1 MSNNNSLNIEIKVYQ
16 EPVKKVFILPKE
28 MADLFDQYV
37 ALAQK
42 EYPGVSEAEI
52 AAAMFMSHMKR
63 DQFFQRELK
72 RRAGSGPKKREQLV
86 IQAEE
91 RNHG

>member
-1 MSNNNSLNIEIKVYQ
+1 MNNNSLNIQIKVYQ
-16 EPVKKVFILPKE
+16 EPVKKIFVLPKE

-42 EYPGVSEAEI
+42 EYPSVSEAEI

-72 RRAGSGPKKREQLV
+72 KHAGAVPTKKVRTVSPQD
-86 IQAEE
+86 AAG
-91 RNHG
+91 HG

>member
-1 MSNNNSLNIEIKVYQ
+1 MSNNKSLNIEIKVYQ
-16 EPVKKVFILPKE
+16 EPVKKIFVLPRE

-37 ALAQK
+37 SLAQK

-52 AAAMFMSHMKR
+52 AAAMFMSHIKR

-72 RRAGSGPKKREQLV
+72 RRAGAGAKKREQLV
-86 IQAEE
+86 LQPEE
-91 RNHG
+91 RGHG

>member
-1 MSNNNSLNIEIKVYQ
+1 MMNNNSLNIQIRVYQ
-16 EPVKKVFILPKE
+16 EPVKKVFILPRE

-72 RRAGSGPKKREQLV
+72 RVAGAAVKRKVLPVLEK
-86 IQAEE
+86 EE
-91 RNHG
+91 RGHG

>member
-1 MSNNNSLNIEIKVYQ
+1 MNNNSLNIQIKVYQ
-16 EPVKKVFILPKE
+16 EPVKKIFVLPKE

-42 EYPGVSEAEI
+42 EYPSVSEAEI
-52 AAAMFMSHMKR
+52 AAAMFMTHMKR

-72 RRAGSGPKKREQLV
+72 KHSGTVATKKVRPGSPQDQSG
-86 IQAEE
+86 
-91 RNHG
+91 HG